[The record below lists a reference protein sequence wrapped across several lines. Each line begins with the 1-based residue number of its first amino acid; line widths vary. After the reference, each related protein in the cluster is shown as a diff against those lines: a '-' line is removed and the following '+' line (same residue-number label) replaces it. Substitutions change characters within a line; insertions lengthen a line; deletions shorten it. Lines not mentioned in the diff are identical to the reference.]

1 MATPTPSRSEE
12 AAKGRFDWDA
22 AHRRF
27 EKIQRAL
34 EAAENPDPQRVAAVL
49 RERAQHYARSTTRA
63 SNEAMLDIIAF
74 EVEGERFAIE
84 IGGGAAATSLAGLI
98 EVPGLPPYYL
108 GIVSHRGQIFPVID
122 LRSLTGLARGA
133 PGALRYAVLS
143 RSGRGALGL
152 AASEILGI
160 QRHPASRIATVRDE
174 ASRHHALIGIGP
186 NSTAIFDTARLL
198 QDNRLLV
205 DDQPG
210 IAARNEGDGS

>member
-1 MATPTPSRSEE
+1 MTTSDANGDATRR
-12 AAKGRFDWDA
+12 RFDWDA
-22 AHRRF
+22 AYRRF
-27 EKIQRAL
+27 ESIQQAL
-34 EAAENPDPQRVAAVL
+34 EAAEHPDPQQVAAVL
-49 RERAQHYARSTTRA
+49 RERARQYAKHA
-63 SNEAMLDIIAF
+63 ADAGGEAMLEVIAI

-84 IGGGAAATSLAGLI
+84 IGGGAAATSLSGLT

-108 GIVSHRGQIFPVID
+108 GLIGHRGQVFPVID
-122 LRSLTGLARGA
+122 VRTLMGRPRGE
-133 PGALRYAVLS
+133 GKALRYAVLT

-160 QRHPASRIATVRDE
+160 RQYPASRIAAVRDE

-186 NSTAIFDTARLL
+186 DSTAIFDTARLL

-210 IAARNEGDGS
+210 IAARNEGDGL